1 MDYNTA
7 LKYINDKNKL
17 GIVPGLDSIKE
28 LLKRLGNPEKDCKAL
43 HIAGT
48 NGKGSVFAF
57 VESVLVDS
65 GYKVGR
71 YISPTIFTYLERFQ
85 INTRYMDEETF
96 GELLDIVAKKID
108 EMEEEGFVSPTAFEI
123 ETAVAFLYFSREKCD
138 YMLLECGMG
147 GKLDATNVILS
158 PVVSAIARISMD
170 HMQYLGDSL
179 EKIAINKAGIIKDNS
194 ICVSTVQEKEVY
206 NILKEACERHS
217 TRFITVDEDKLEIL
231 SEDTDKSVFKYKNE
245 IYEITLLGE
254 HQILNAAM
262 AIEVLKAVGADQEYI
277 KKGLRETVWKG
288 RLTRVSEK
296 PPIYVDGAHNEE
308 AWLVLKHNINKYFT
322 NKRIVYIIGVLKDKE
337 YEKMVDILCDSME
350 YAITITPDTPRGL
363 DKDILAGLIRKKGV
377 GVETAEDSE
386 MAIKKAIGYIDD
398 NDGCNADSKF
408 VIMVCGSLS
417 FIADYMSL

>member
-28 LLKRLGNPEKDCKAL
+28 LLRRLGNPENDCKAL

-57 VESVLVDS
+57 VEKSLVDS

-85 INTRYMDEETF
+85 INMKYMDEETF

-123 ETAVAFLYFSREKCD
+123 ETAVAFLYFSRGKCD

-158 PVVSAIARISMD
+158 PVVSVIARISMD

-206 NILKEACERHS
+206 NILKETCEKHS
-217 TRFITVDEDKLEIL
+217 ARFITVDEDKLEIL

-254 HQILNAAM
+254 HQILNAVT
-262 AIEVLKAVGADQEYI
+262 AIEVLKAVGTDNEYI
-277 KKGLRETVWKG
+277 KKGLRKTVWKG
-288 RLTRVSEK
+288 RMTKVSDE

-322 NKRIVYIIGVLKDKE
+322 NKRIIYIIGVLKDKE
-337 YEKMVDILCDSME
+337 YGKMVDILCDNMD
-350 YAITITPDTPRGL
+350 YAITITPNTPRGL

-377 GVETAEDSE
+377 EADTADNAE
-386 MAIKKAIGYIDD
+386 MALKKAFGYIKDSDGSNTD
-398 NDGCNADSKF
+398 NKF

-417 FIADYMSL
+417 FIADYIPV